1 MKKIALTQEESN
13 ELKNVFDTALAAHR
27 GNYKISDIAKS
38 PVFVSTISQ
47 FEDSKKVKFVISL
60 LTSDFRSDR
69 DYAFYYGILQ
79 NIFKKKM
86 KMTDD
91 DIYTLCD
98 IYRDWFDMFDA
109 VGIKGFVTQALKNVI
124 ANPTEEIHQVLRNF
138 RDDIKNADIRFAPQR
153 ASTRDA
159 VIDNLNSFV
168 GA

>member
-1 MKKIALTQEESN
+1 MEKRILTQEATGF
-13 ELKNVFDTALAAHR
+13 KNVFDAALAAHE

-38 PVFVSTISQ
+38 PLFVSTISQ
-47 FEDSKKVKFVISL
+47 FEDTKKVKFVISL
-60 LTSDFRSDR
+60 LSSDFRSDR
-69 DYAFYYGILQ
+69 DYAFYYGLLQ
-79 NIFKKKM
+79 NMFKKKM

-98 IYRDWFDMFDA
+98 IYRDWFDIFDA

-124 ANPTEEIHQVLRNF
+124 AHPTEEIHQVLRDF

-159 VIDNLNSFV
+159 VIDKLNSFV